1 MSSNMIPQTTTNAPA
16 TMPATATQAPGFA
29 IARQTVAPSDMPRP
43 LTLAAKRA
51 QSSHRAKRLLAEGYR
66 FVPADPDARARP
78 SRYHCHRPAG
88 GAYLLDTDA
97 LTCTCPRYTEI
108 GTCSHLLCLLDI
120 DALGCR
126 PEFVAGGCPHCGG
139 PTVRNTYHVG
149 GLAAVTLTQCYRN
162 LAAAGT
168 SPCPHGWSV
177 GEEAAR

>member
-1 MSSNMIPQTTTNAPA
+1 MSRDMIPQTTTDAPA
-16 TMPATATQAPGFA
+16 TMPATAATDFA
-29 IARQTVAPSDMPRP
+29 TARQP
-43 LTLAAKRA
+43 LTRAAKRA
-51 QSSHRAKRLLAEGYR
+51 QSGHRAKRLLSEGYR
-66 FVPADPDARARP
+66 FVPADPDASARA

-97 LTCTCPRYTEI
+97 LTCTCPRYAEI

-177 GEEAAR
+177 GESEARR